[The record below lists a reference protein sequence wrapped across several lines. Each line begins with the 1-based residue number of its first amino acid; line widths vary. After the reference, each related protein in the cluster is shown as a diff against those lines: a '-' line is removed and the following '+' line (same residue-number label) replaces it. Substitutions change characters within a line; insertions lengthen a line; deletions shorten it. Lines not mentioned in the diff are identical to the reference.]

1 MIIVRF
7 YGRIG
12 TIFGILPILHLGRRH
27 KWVNPLMVK
36 KERRVLTVG
45 ETELFFS
52 YAKDT
57 FYYNLYVVAIDTGMY
72 GCNNET
78 NSEGT
83 PGI

>member
-1 MIIVRF
+1 
-7 YGRIG
+7 
-12 TIFGILPILHLGRRH
+12 
-27 KWVNPLMVK
+27 MVK